1 MKKLLIS
8 IVLLNLF
15 LSVNLFAAK
24 NLYLSYKSIPK
35 KVYKNQRF
43 EVVVKALITT
53 NNFDALSSSFS
64 SGKNIKLL
72 NPNSSWTKV
81 SNDIYENRYIFK
93 INEGDFTLPKIT
105 TKLLKGSTT
114 IDISSLGVPNIAY
127 SDIAVGDSRFSG
139 IIADELVLKAY
150 KTKQYNNNDALTIV
164 DIEGINSNL
173 ENFKI
178 DGALEQGISDLKDN
192 YTNQNLV
199 YYFVTPV
206 HEKKVVITYYNTK
219 LKSFKEITI
228 PLVLQNEL
236 VSTQTDLNPNDSS
249 FEKYKKIAVALL
261 FLIALALYIWKRKKF
276 LLVITIILFII
287 SAIYLMPNQTGTVKK
302 DSYIYILPT
311 KNSTIFF
318 KLDSAQKV
326 EKLQK
331 RNGFIKVIGIDN
343 KFIGWVKEESFGKN

>member
-1 MKKLLIS
+1 MMVLECLKVFYNKEIDYYLFKSLFMKKLLIS

-53 NNFDALSSSFS
+53 NNFDSLSSSFS
-64 SGKNIKLL
+64 TGKNIKLL

-139 IIADELVLKAY
+139 IIADELV
-150 KTKQYNNNDALTIV
+150 
-164 DIEGINSNL
+164 
-173 ENFKI
+173 
-178 DGALEQGISDLKDN
+178 
-192 YTNQNLV
+192 
-199 YYFVTPV
+199 
-206 HEKKVVITYYNTK
+206 
-219 LKSFKEITI
+219 
-228 PLVLQNEL
+228 
-236 VSTQTDLNPNDSS
+236 
-249 FEKYKKIAVALL
+249 
-261 FLIALALYIWKRKKF
+261 
-276 LLVITIILFII
+276 
-287 SAIYLMPNQTGTVKK
+287 
-302 DSYIYILPT
+302 
-311 KNSTIFF
+311 
-318 KLDSAQKV
+318 
-326 EKLQK
+326 
-331 RNGFIKVIGIDN
+331 
-343 KFIGWVKEESFGKN
+343 

>member
-53 NNFDALSSSFS
+53 NNFDSLSSSFS
-64 SGKNIKLL
+64 TGKNIKLL

-114 IDISSLGVPNIAY
+114 IDISSLGVPYIAY

-249 FEKYKKIAVALL
+249 FEKYKKIAVAIL

-331 RNGFIKVIGIDN
+331 RNGFVKVIGIDN